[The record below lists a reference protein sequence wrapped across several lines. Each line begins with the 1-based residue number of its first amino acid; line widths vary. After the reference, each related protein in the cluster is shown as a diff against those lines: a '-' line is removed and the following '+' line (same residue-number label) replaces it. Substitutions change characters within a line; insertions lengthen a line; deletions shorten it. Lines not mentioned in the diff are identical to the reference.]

1 MSTSKNVKAAGATL
15 PQPRLT
21 EPALTSVDP
30 IEILHAVRRRWWIL
44 FLAVSI
50 VGATFCVGSM
60 RQPRVYRAV
69 ATVVIDP
76 VLPRVLGENYEVDD
90 LGARAAA
97 ESLFYNTQ
105 YNIMHSRSVI
115 REAITRL
122 RLADD
127 PAFCESY
134 RIRGVT
140 GEAKLK
146 WVEGV
151 VGSLLEIAP
160 EHQSRIAKLIVEDYD
175 ADRAAHIANTLGQVY
190 IDLSLENRLQATRS
204 ASKWLDV
211 RVDDFSKQLDGAEK
225 ALNDFRKENMLVS
238 VSLEDR
244 KNMVAGDLTALNG
257 KLIDIRAKQI
267 ELEAERTV
275 LKTADEGKTDFAAIP
290 RISRSDVMR
299 QLRSALVDL
308 QRRKAD
314 LESRYGAKHPNI
326 EAIQNDIDEV
336 HQQIKR
342 EIGVVTATLDNE
354 IEEQKDAE
362 ASLREEI
369 AKATKR
375 AMELNTLGLEY
386 GRLERESDNT
396 KKTYE
401 SLLKRQ
407 TETGLSGQL
416 ESNFVRWLET
426 AEPVW
431 DPVRPMVMLNTI
443 LGALLGLVLGLG
455 MVVGGVLLDNTIH
468 SQIDVE
474 ERLRL
479 VFLGLLPNIEDD
491 AGPRKKKK
499 ERVQATGNL
508 ATPRA
513 RDMFIL
519 ENPTS
524 SVAECARSLRTNLLF
539 LGTDR
544 PLKRLLLTSAG
555 PAEGKST
562 TVVALGTTMAIA
574 GNKVLLVDTDL
585 RRPRLH
591 KTFGVSSE
599 HGLTNVLL
607 ETASLD
613 TAIKST
619 GVPGL
624 DVLPCGPL
632 PPNPSE
638 LLHTERFQK
647 LLAALEARYDR
658 ILFDSP
664 PVNAVTDATI
674 LAQMVEGTILV
685 VQASKTSKEAA
696 RRASRHLAN
705 VNAKLLGVVLNH
717 VDLRESSYYY
727 RHYFYHYRHG
737 YTYGAEPEA
746 PKS

>member
-1 MSTSKNVKAAGATL
+1 MI
-15 PQPRLT
+15 Q
-21 EPALTSVDP
+21 
-30 IEILHAVRRRWWIL
+30 
-44 FLAVSI
+44 
-50 VGATFCVGSM
+50 
-60 RQPRVYRAV
+60 
-69 ATVVIDP
+69 
-76 VLPRVLGENYEVDD
+76 
-90 LGARAAA
+90 
-97 ESLFYNTQ
+97 
-105 YNIMHSRSVI
+105 
-115 REAITRL
+115 
-122 RLADD
+122 
-127 PAFCESY
+127 
-134 RIRGVT
+134 
-140 GEAKLK
+140 
-146 WVEGV
+146 
-151 VGSLLEIAP
+151 
-160 EHQSRIAKLIVEDYD
+160 
-175 ADRAAHIANTLGQVY
+175 
-190 IDLSLENRLQATRS
+190 
-204 ASKWLDV
+204 
-211 RVDDFSKQLDGAEK
+211 
-225 ALNDFRKENMLVS
+225 
-238 VSLEDR
+238 
-244 KNMVAGDLTALNG
+244 
-257 KLIDIRAKQI
+257 
-267 ELEAERTV
+267 LEAERTV
-275 LKTADEGKTDFAAIP
+275 LKTAQDGKVDIDSIP
-290 RISRSDVMR
+290 RIGRSDVMR
-299 QLRSALVDL
+299 QLKGSLVDL
-308 QRRKAD
+308 KRKRAA
-314 LESRYGAKHPNI
+314 LENRYGEKHP
-326 EAIQNDIDEV
+326 DIHSIDTDIGEV
-336 HQQIKR
+336 EGLMKR
-342 EIGVVTATLDNE
+342 EMNIVIATLDNE
-354 IEEQKDAE
+354 IQEQVEAE
-362 ASLREEI
+362 TSLREEI
-369 AKATKR
+369 ARATKK

-386 GRLERESDNT
+386 GRLEREVDNT

-431 DPVRPMVMLNTI
+431 DPVRPTISLNTI
-443 LGALLGLVLGLG
+443 LGALLGFVLGLG
-455 MVVGGVLLDNTIH
+455 VIVGGVLLDNTIH

-491 AGPRKKKK
+491 TGPRKEKR
-499 ERVQATGNL
+499 ERGLSTGSM

-513 RDMFIL
+513 RDLFIV

-562 TVVALGTTMAIA
+562 TVVALGTTMALA

-607 ETASLD
+607 ETANLD

-647 LLAALEARYDR
+647 LLSSLETRYDR

-717 VDLRESSYYY
+717 VDLRDSSYYY
-727 RHYFYHYRHG
+727 RNYYYHYRHG
-737 YTYGAEPEA
+737 YAYGAEPEA
-746 PKS
+746 PAKS